1 MATRFI
7 DLKNETLRLLN
18 ETNDSVV
25 AELPAGDGS
34 ASTATNSAGILQ
46 YLNDAAFDLCRTCV
60 YLPTSLSVGSH
71 TGRTYDFSASLL
83 AFPITIHINGTTVP
97 LTRCGENELRSY
109 DLNYTITSGEPTYWY
124 EAGYNNIGFYSVPST
139 AISFI
144 ARGAG
149 LPQRIT
155 YTNATATLTNATI
168 SGINSYVAGQEV
180 VFETSTVT
188 NIAAGTTYYVLATS
202 LTESQF
208 QIATSPGGTAITPTG
223 GTSGTF
229 AVYTGD
235 YSFISDD
242 LLMQALPAYAARK
255 IALKNYDDPSIVG
268 RAFWGDW
275 YDQVR
280 MQLWMRLDPSYKA
293 PNGIFSVP
301 PVMGGGD
308 KK

>member
-1 MATRFI
+1 MAKDFT
-7 DLKNETLRLLN
+7 DLKIETLRLLN

-25 AELPAGDGS
+25 AEVPAGDGTTPT
-34 ASTATNSAGILQ
+34 ASNNAGILQ
-46 YLNDAAFDLCRTCV
+46 YLNEAAFDLCRTCV
-60 YLPTSLSVGSH
+60 YLPTTLSVASH
-71 TGRTYDFSASLL
+71 TGRTYDFSASPLTY
-83 AFPITIHINGTTVP
+83 PITIHINGTTIP

-149 LPQRIT
+149 LPEKIT
-155 YTNATATLTNATI
+155 YTNATVALTNATI
-168 SGINSYVAGQEV
+168 SGVNNYVAGQEV

-188 NIAAGTTYYVLATS
+188 NIVAGAIYYVLATS
-202 LTESQF
+202 LTGSQF
-208 QIATSPGGTAITPTG
+208 QISASPGGTAITPTG

-229 AVYTGD
+229 AVYTGT

-268 RAFWGDW
+268 RTFWGDW

-280 MQLWMRLDPSYKA
+280 MQLWAKLDPSYKA
-293 PNGIFSVP
+293 QNGIFSVP
-301 PVMGGGD
+301 PVMSAGG
-308 KK
+308 K

>member
-1 MATRFI
+1 VAKDFT
-7 DLKNETLRLLN
+7 DLKIETLRLLN

-25 AELPAGDGS
+25 AEVPAGDGTTPT
-34 ASTATNSAGILQ
+34 ASNNAGILQ
-46 YLNDAAFDLCRTCV
+46 YLNEAAFDLCRTCV
-60 YLPTSLSVGSH
+60 YLPTTLSVASH
-71 TGRTYDFSASLL
+71 TGRTYDFSASPLTY
-83 AFPITIHINGTTVP
+83 PITIHINGTTIP

-149 LPQRIT
+149 LPEKIT
-155 YTNATATLTNATI
+155 YTNATVALTNATI
-168 SGINSYVAGQEV
+168 SGVNNYVAGQEV

-188 NIAAGTTYYVLATS
+188 NIVAGAIYYVLATS
-202 LTESQF
+202 LTGSQF
-208 QIATSPGGTAITPTG
+208 QISASPGGTAITPTG

-229 AVYTGD
+229 AVYTGT

-268 RAFWGDW
+268 RTFWGDW

-280 MQLWMRLDPSYKA
+280 MQLWAKLDPSYKA
-293 PNGIFSVP
+293 QNGIFSVP
-301 PVMGGGD
+301 PVMSAGG
-308 KK
+308 K